1 MKNIEEDDL
10 ILNADEWIINRG
22 TPSLK
27 SWSFRG
33 ERAEIKSISFE
44 KSASIISVIFST
56 GWHFSHIH
64 SQTINSNSFID
75 FLNDLEKF
83 IRINQLNKNKR
94 MILLLD
100 NSTSHTAKVV
110 IKAIKSLFR
119 IAFFLPQY
127 SPQYAPVENFFSSF
141 KSKLVRNLQTKTN
154 DLHTKFTQ
162 EEIEKALKKIGSK
175 EIKRMWQHNYRTIN
189 EDNLKFFYKMKNS
202 Y

>member
-1 MKNIEEDDL
+1 
-10 ILNADEWIINRG
+10 
-22 TPSLK
+22 
-27 SWSFRG
+27 
-33 ERAEIKSISFE
+33 
-44 KSASIISVIFST
+44 
-56 GWHFSHIH
+56 
-64 SQTINSNSFID
+64 
-75 FLNDLEKF
+75 
-83 IRINQLNKNKR
+83 

-110 IKAIKSLFR
+110 IKAVKSLFK

-141 KSKLVRNLQTKTN
+141 KSKLVRNLQTKTY
-154 DLHTKFTQ
+154 DLHTKFAQ

>member
-22 TPSLK
+22 TLPLK

-44 KSASIISVIFST
+44 KSASIISVISST
-56 GWHFSHIH
+56 GCHFSHIH

-100 NSTSHTAKVV
+100 NSTSHTVKVV
-110 IKAIKSLFR
+110 IKAIKSLFK

-141 KSKLVRNLQTKTN
+141 KSKLVRNLQTKTY
-154 DLHTKFTQ
+154 DLHTKFAQ

-175 EIKRMWQHNYRTIN
+175 EIKRMWQHNYRAIN